1 MLIELD
7 AVSVAFE
14 GKTALDNVSIKLDQ
28 QRIGVIGLN
37 GSGKSTFARLLNGL
51 VQPTSGT
58 VSVGGINPSNDAK
71 AARRQTGFIF
81 SNPDVQIIM
90 PTVIEDVA
98 FSLRGSGLSKDEVQ
112 AKALAALQRFKIEHL
127 ADQAAHSLSS
137 GQKQL
142 LAICAILVT
151 EPKLIVADEPTALL
165 DLVNSRRIA
174 QALLGGLPQQ
184 IVLVTHDLELA
195 AGCDVLLRF
204 ADAKLVQVGEPSAV
218 IGAHLAEN
226 LSAS

>member
-1 MLIELD
+1 MLIEFD
-7 AVSVAFE
+7 RVSVAFE
-14 GKTALDNVSIKLDQ
+14 GTNALDDVTLKLDQ
-28 QRIGVIGLN
+28 KRIGVIGLN

-51 VQPTSGT
+51 VKPTSGS
-58 VSVGGINPSNDAK
+58 VLVGGIDPATDSK
-71 AARRQTGFIF
+71 AARAQTGFIF

-90 PTVIEDVA
+90 PTVLEDVA
-98 FSLRGSGLSKDEVQ
+98 FSLRGSGLKKVEIE
-112 AKALAALQRFKIEHL
+112 AKAREMLASFGIEHL

-174 QALLGGLPQQ
+174 RALLSDLSQQ
-184 IVLVTHDLELA
+184 IVLVTHDLDLA
-195 AGCDVLLRF
+195 NGCDILVRF
-204 ADAKLVQVGEPSAV
+204 AGAKLVQIGEPSAV
-218 IGAHLAEN
+218 ISSYLAEN
-226 LSAS
+226 A

>member
-1 MLIELD
+1 MLIEFD
-7 AVSVAFE
+7 RVSVAFE
-14 GKTALDNVSIKLDQ
+14 GTIALDEVTLKLDQ
-28 QRIGVIGLN
+28 KRIGVIGLN

-51 VQPTSGT
+51 VKPTSGS
-58 VSVGGINPSNDAK
+58 VSVGGVDPAIDAK
-71 AARRQTGFIF
+71 SARAQTGFIF

-90 PTVIEDVA
+90 PTVLEDVS
-98 FSLRGSGLSKDEVQ
+98 FSLRGSGLKKAEIE
-112 AKALAALQRFKIEHL
+112 AKAREMLGRFGIEHL

-174 QALLGGLPQQ
+174 RALLSDLRQQ

-195 AGCDVLLRF
+195 NGCDVVLRF
-204 ADAKLVQVGEPSAV
+204 AGAKLVEIGEPSAV
-218 IGAHLAEN
+218 IASYLAEN
-226 LSAS
+226 E

>member
-1 MLIELD
+1 MLIEFD
-7 AVSVAFE
+7 QVSVDFE
-14 GKTALDNVSIKLDQ
+14 GTTALAEVTLKLDQ
-28 QRIGVIGLN
+28 KRIGVIGLN

-51 VQPTSGT
+51 LKPTSGSI
-58 VSVGGINPSNDAK
+58 SVGGVNPATDAK
-71 AARRQTGFIF
+71 AARAQTGFIF

-90 PTVIEDVA
+90 PTVLEDVS
-98 FSLRGSGLSKDEVQ
+98 FSLRGSGLKKAEIE
-112 AKALAALQRFKIEHL
+112 AKARAILGRFEIEHL

-174 QALLGGLPQQ
+174 RALLSDLSQQ
-184 IVLVTHDLELA
+184 IVLVTHDLDLA
-195 AGCDVLLRF
+195 NGCDILVRF
-204 ADAKLVQVGEPSAV
+204 AGAKLVQIGEPSAV
-218 IGAHLAEN
+218 ISSYLAEN
-226 LSAS
+226 A

>member
-1 MLIELD
+1 MLIEFD
-7 AVSVAFE
+7 RVSVEFDGA
-14 GKTALDNVSIKLDQ
+14 TALAEVTVKLDQ
-28 QRIGVIGLN
+28 KRIGVIGLN

-51 VQPTSGT
+51 VKPTSGT
-58 VSVGGINPSNDAK
+58 LSVGGINPAENVKDAR
-71 AARRQTGFIF
+71 AQTGFIF

-90 PTVIEDVA
+90 PTVLEDVA
-98 FSLRGSGLSKDEVQ
+98 FSLRGSGLKKAEIE
-112 AKALAALQRFKIEHL
+112 AKSRAILKRFEIEHL

-174 QALLGGLPQQ
+174 RALLSDLPQQ

-195 AGCDVLLRF
+195 AGCDIVLRF
-204 ADAKLVQVGEPSAV
+204 AGAKLVQIGEPSAV
-218 IGAHLAEN
+218 IPSYLAEN
-226 LSAS
+226 E

>member
-1 MLIELD
+1 MLIEFD

-51 VQPTSGT
+51 VQPTSGS
-58 VSVGGINPSNDAK
+58 VQVGGINPATDAK

-98 FSLRGSGLSKDEVQ
+98 FSLRGAGLTKDEVQ
-112 AKALAALQRFKIEHL
+112 AKALAALQRFKIDHL
-127 ADQAAHSLSS
+127 ADQTAHSLSS

-174 QALLGGLPQQ
+174 QALLAELPQQ
-184 IVLVTHDLELA
+184 IVVVTHDLALA
-195 AGCDVLLRF
+195 AGCDVLVRF
-204 ADAKLVQVGEPSAV
+204 AEGKIVEVGEPSKV
-218 IGAHLAEN
+218 IADYLAEN
-226 LSAS
+226 ENA

>member
-7 AVSVAFE
+7 AVSVAFD
-14 GKTALDNVSIKLDQ
+14 GTTALDNVSVKLEQ

-51 VQPTSGT
+51 VKPTSGRIL
-58 VSVGGINPSNDAK
+58 VGGIDPAVDAK
-71 AARRQTGFIF
+71 AARAQTGFI
-81 SNPDVQIIM
+81 SSHPDVQIIM
-90 PTVIEDVA
+90 PTVLEDVA
-98 FSLRGSGLSKDEVQ
+98 FSLRGSGLKKAEID
-112 AKALAALQRFKIEHL
+112 AKARAILKRFDIEHL
-127 ADQAAHSLSS
+127 ADHAAHSLSS

-142 LAICAILVT
+142 LAICAILIT

-174 QALLGGLPQQ
+174 RALLGDLPQQ

-195 AGCDVLLRF
+195 AGCDILVRF
-204 ADAKLVQVGEPSAV
+204 AGAKMVDIGEPSAV
-218 IGAHLAEN
+218 ISSYLAEN
-226 LSAS
+226 A

>member
-1 MLIELD
+1 MLIEFD
-7 AVSVAFE
+7 RVSVEFE
-14 GKTALDNVSIKLDQ
+14 GTTALAEVTVKLDQ
-28 QRIGVIGLN
+28 KRIGVIGLN

-51 VQPTSGT
+51 VKPTSGT
-58 VSVGGINPSNDAK
+58 LSVGGINPAENVKDAR
-71 AARRQTGFIF
+71 AQTGFIF
-81 SNPDVQIIM
+81 SNPDLQIIM
-90 PTVIEDVA
+90 PTVLEDVA
-98 FSLRGSGLSKDEVQ
+98 FSLRGSGLKKAEIE
-112 AKALAALQRFKIEHL
+112 AKSRAILKRFEIEHL

-174 QALLGGLPQQ
+174 RALLSDLPQQ

-204 ADAKLVQVGEPSAV
+204 AGAKLVQIGEPSA
-218 IGAHLAEN
+218 IISSYLAEN
-226 LSAS
+226 A

>member
-1 MLIELD
+1 MLIEFD

-14 GKTALDNVSIKLDQ
+14 GKTALDNVSTKLDQ

-58 VSVGGINPSNDAK
+58 VKVGDINPATDAK
-71 AARRQTGFIF
+71 VARRQTGFIF

-98 FSLRGSGLSKDEVQ
+98 FSLRGAGLSKDEVQ
-112 AKALAALQRFKIEHL
+112 AKALAALKRFKIDHL
-127 ADQAAHSLSS
+127 ADQTAHSLSS

-151 EPKLIVADEPTALL
+151 EPKLIVADEPSALL

-174 QALLGGLPQQ
+174 QALLRDLPQQ
-184 IVLVTHDLELA
+184 IVVVTHDLELA
-195 AGCDVLLRF
+195 AGCDILLRF

-218 IGAHLAEN
+218 IKSYLAEN
-226 LSAS
+226 A

>member
-1 MLIELD
+1 MLIEFD
-7 AVSVAFE
+7 RVSVEFDGA
-14 GKTALDNVSIKLDQ
+14 TALAEVTVKLDQ
-28 QRIGVIGLN
+28 KRIGVIGLN

-51 VQPTSGT
+51 VKPTSG
-58 VSVGGINPSNDAK
+58 SLRVGGVNPAEDAK
-71 AARRQTGFIF
+71 AARAQTGFIF

-90 PTVIEDVA
+90 PTVLEDVA
-98 FSLRGSGLSKDEVQ
+98 FSLRGSGLKKAEIE
-112 AKALAALQRFKIEHL
+112 AKSRAILKRFEIEHL

-174 QALLGGLPQQ
+174 RALLSDLPQQ

-195 AGCDVLLRF
+195 AGCDILLRF
-204 ADAKLVQVGEPSAV
+204 AGAKLVQIAEPSAV
-218 IGAHLAEN
+218 ISSYLAEN
-226 LSAS
+226 A

>member
-1 MLIELD
+1 MLIEFEG
-7 AVSVAFE
+7 VSVAFE
-14 GKTALDNVSIKLDQ
+14 GTTALDDVSVKLDQ
-28 QRIGVIGLN
+28 KRIGVIGLN

-51 VQPTSGT
+51 VKPTSGS
-58 VSVGGINPSNDAK
+58 VSVGGVDPATDAK
-71 AARRQTGFIF
+71 AARTQTGFIF

-90 PTVIEDVA
+90 PTVLEDVA
-98 FSLRGSGLSKDEVQ
+98 FSLRGSGLK
-112 AKALAALQRFKIEHL
+112 KAEIDTKARAILSRFEIEHL

-174 QALLGGLPQQ
+174 RALLSDLPQQ

-195 AGCDVLLRF
+195 AGCDILVRF
-204 ADAKLVQVGEPSAV
+204 ADAKIVQIGGPSAV
-218 IGAHLAEN
+218 ISSYLAGN
-226 LSAS
+226 A

>member
-1 MLIELD
+1 MLIEFD
-7 AVSVAFE
+7 AVSVAFD
-14 GKTALDNVSIKLDQ
+14 GKTALDNVSIKLDE

-58 VSVGGINPSNDAK
+58 VQVGGINPATDAK

-81 SNPDVQIIM
+81 SNPDVQIIR

-98 FSLRGSGLSKDEVQ
+98 FSLRGAGLSKDEVQ
-112 AKALAALQRFKIEHL
+112 TKALAALKLFKIDHL
-127 ADQAAHSLSS
+127 ADQTAHSLSS

-174 QALLGGLPQQ
+174 QALLSDLPQQ
-184 IVLVTHDLELA
+184 IVLITHDLELA
-195 AGCDVLLRF
+195 AGCDILLRF
-204 ADAKLVQVGEPSAV
+204 ADAKLVQVGKQETV
-218 IGAHLAEN
+218 IQSYLAEN
-226 LSAS
+226 A

>member
-1 MLIELD
+1 MLIEFD
-7 AVSVAFE
+7 RVSVEFE
-14 GKTALDNVSIKLDQ
+14 GTTALAEVTLRLDQ
-28 QRIGVIGLN
+28 KRIGVIGLN

-51 VQPTSGT
+51 VKPTSGSL
-58 VSVGGINPSNDAK
+58 SVGGVNPAEDAK
-71 AARRQTGFIF
+71 AARAQTGFIF

-90 PTVIEDVA
+90 PTVLEDVA
-98 FSLRGSGLSKDEVQ
+98 FSLRGSGLKKAEVE
-112 AKALAALQRFKIEHL
+112 AKSRAILKRFEIDHL

-142 LAICAILVT
+142 LAICAIMVT
-151 EPKLIVADEPTALL
+151 EPTLIVADEPTALL

-174 QALLGGLPQQ
+174 RALLSDLPQQ

-195 AGCDVLLRF
+195 AGCDIVLRF

-218 IGAHLAEN
+218 ISAYLADN
-226 LSAS
+226 ASAS

>member
-7 AVSVAFE
+7 AVSVAFD
-14 GKTALDNVSIKLDQ
+14 GTTALDNVSVKLEQ

-51 VQPTSGT
+51 VKPTSGRIL
-58 VSVGGINPSNDAK
+58 VGGIDPAVDAK
-71 AARRQTGFIF
+71 AARAQTGFIF

-90 PTVIEDVA
+90 PTVLEDVA
-98 FSLRGSGLSKDEVQ
+98 FSLRSSGLKKAEID
-112 AKALAALQRFKIEHL
+112 AKARAILKRFDIEHL
-127 ADQAAHSLSS
+127 ADHAAHSLSS

-142 LAICAILVT
+142 LAICAILIT

-174 QALLGGLPQQ
+174 RALLGDLPQQ

-195 AGCDVLLRF
+195 AGCDILVRF
-204 ADAKLVQVGEPSAV
+204 AGAKMVDIGEPSAV
-218 IGAHLAEN
+218 ISSYLAEN
-226 LSAS
+226 A

>member
-7 AVSVAFE
+7 AVSVAFD
-14 GKTALDNVSIKLDQ
+14 GTTALDNVSVKLEQ

-51 VQPTSGT
+51 VKPTSGRIL
-58 VSVGGINPSNDAK
+58 VGGVDPAVDAK
-71 AARRQTGFIF
+71 TARAQTGFIF

-90 PTVIEDVA
+90 PTVLEDVA
-98 FSLRGSGLSKDEVQ
+98 FSLRGSGLK
-112 AKALAALQRFKIEHL
+112 KAEIDLKARAILQRFDIEHL
-127 ADQAAHSLSS
+127 ADHAAHSLSS

-142 LAICAILVT
+142 LAICAILIT

-174 QALLGGLPQQ
+174 RALLGDLPQQ

-195 AGCDVLLRF
+195 AGCDILVRF
-204 ADAKLVQVGEPSAV
+204 AGAKIVEIGEPSAV
-218 IGAHLAEN
+218 ISSYLAEN
-226 LSAS
+226 A